1 MATSSEP
8 RSAIAPLL
16 AGPGFRPRIR
26 SVLPD
31 ADHQQ
36 LQRHLEACE
45 RNKGSSWTLLAYVLH
60 SKIANIEP
68 ITTPAERD
76 IVTGGCRVSYSVN
89 GGANQTGLL
98 VHEARPN
105 ALSSGV
111 IAVPSLLGATLI
123 GMRIGQRAPLL
134 CEGGAILSVLVVDV
148 VPPA

>member
-1 MATSSEP
+1 MATSSVS
-8 RSAIAPLL
+8 RTAIARLRS
-16 AGPGFRPRIR
+16 GPGLRPRIR

-45 RNKGSSWTLLAYVLH
+45 RNKESSWMLLAYVLH

-68 ITTPAERD
+68 ISAPLERD
-76 IVTGGCRVSYSVN
+76 IVTSGCRVSYSVN
-89 GGANQTGLL
+89 GGAIQTSLL
-98 VHEARPN
+98 VHDARPK
-105 ALSSGV
+105 APLSGV
-111 IAVPSLLGATLI
+111 ISVPSLLGATLI

-148 VPPA
+148 VSAA